1 MSTNRKQTIQRIKWC
16 RTPYKNKY
24 PYRSQDLLRLSTCH
38 SSAHFFLSPG
48 IFLLGVPV
56 IFSPFS
62 TVLIF
67 ASLYQ
72 NKEEREKLQDKGG
85 PASPQVSS
93 LIHKKRHRQLFL
105 QYLPH
110 PRIIVNNPVFPTKEI
125 KLTRKRGLFLLTR
138 IAKSFWRKGQ
148 KKKQRSKLYFF
159 WTPPSEDHCK

>member
-1 MSTNRKQTIQRIKWC
+1 MFA
-16 RTPYKNKY
+16 
-24 PYRSQDLLRLSTCH
+24 CH

-125 KLTRKRGLFLLTR
+125 KLTRKRGLFILARMSETFFSDR
-138 IAKSFWRKGQ
+138 STSKATTQ
-148 KKKQRSKLYFF
+148 KILGLMGAPFGGRPFIQVFF
-159 WTPPSEDHCK
+159 AGFVCWFGRTIFAALFCFL

>member
-1 MSTNRKQTIQRIKWC
+1 MFA
-16 RTPYKNKY
+16 
-24 PYRSQDLLRLSTCH
+24 CH

-125 KLTRKRGLFLLTR
+125 KLTRKRGLFILARMSETFFSDR
-138 IAKSFWRKGQ
+138 STSKATTQ
-148 KKKQRSKLYFF
+148 KILGLMGGPFGGGRSSKYFLRASVLGVGRTIF
-159 WTPPSEDHCK
+159 AALFCFL